1 MYDDGQSCRG
11 GSCCVDGIFLEVKV
25 LALKPLETNGVNNGA
40 AQGYTMTCGG
50 IPAFEANAV
59 HVEAAC

>member
-1 MYDDGQSCRG
+1 
-11 GSCCVDGIFLEVKV
+11 VDGIFLEVKV